1 MSNSKAGSMAATMAW
16 AFALGSVVVAIGLG
30 FVLPGIVGWLFTALL
45 FGAAGWAAVHMTQ
58 ATTGKGIVAMLVAG
72 LVAGVASFII
82 AKMMVSSAV
91 SGAGGQAF
99 NDAMKQASA
108 QGGTQLTAEQ
118 QAQLANVGGAM
129 AGGLG
134 MIAGVMMFFG
144 SLLKVFLCGM
154 IGAFIGGAT
163 KKSAIGAAPGSMSK
177 AA

>member
-1 MSNSKAGSMAATMAW
+1 MSNSKAGSMAASMAW
-16 AFALGSVVVAIGLG
+16 AFAIGSVVVAIGLG
-30 FVLPGIVGWLFTALL
+30 YVLPGFIGWIVTALL

-134 MIAGVMMFFG
+134 MMAGIVMFFG
-144 SLLKVFLCGM
+144 TLLKVFLCGM

-163 KKSAIGAAPGSMSK
+163 KKSAIGTSGAAAK